1 MSAIL
6 ADQGFKIARSG
17 FKASQKLSSD
27 AFTFDFPGLITKLI
41 VFYLVAYAIAKVFEA
56 IIFGNNVL
64 KSILSLVGLN
74 LPNTMPEA
82 VVNFFTDGFKGV
94 KYWDIVKVLSI
105 LLVIMEWNNWNNTQ
119 KALGIAPSPMTQGVF
134 AVLITGL
141 ILITV
146 PELVQRLRELKA
158 MQVAQ

>member
-6 ADQGFKIARSG
+6 AGQVVQSG
-17 FKASQKLSSD
+17 FKTTQKLSSD
-27 AFTFDFPGLITKLI
+27 TFSFDFPSLITKLI

-105 LLVIMEWNNWNNTQ
+105 LLVIMEWNNWQQTQ
-119 KALGIAPSPMTQGVF
+119 KALKINPSPMTQGVF
-134 AVLITGL
+134 AVLIAGL
-141 ILITV
+141 TLITV

-158 MQVAQ
+158 MQVSV

>member
-6 ADQGFKIARSG
+6 AGQTLATGFKTG
-17 FKASQKLSSD
+17 QKLSTDTFS
-27 AFTFDFPGLITKLI
+27 FDFPGLITKLI

-74 LPNTMPEA
+74 LPNTMPES

-119 KALGIAPSPMTQGVF
+119 KALKISPSPMTQGVF

-141 ILITV
+141 ALITV

-158 MQVAQ
+158 MQVTT